1 MKQKFLTFTS
11 VKDSG
16 ERTEFKTGAV
26 RDRQKGK
33 GRYDLLPPYAIKRLA
48 LHFENG
54 ADKYAARNWEKGMPT
69 ERYMDSAIRHLFE
82 YLSGLRD
89 EDHLAAAAWNV
100 LCLIETEYR
109 IEKGILPKNLDTLP
123 KLLKEKRD
131 YIPGGKE

>member
-1 MKQKFLTFTS
+1 MLTFTR

-16 ERTEFKTGAV
+16 ERSEFETGAV

-33 GRYDLLPPYAIKRLA
+33 GRYDLLPPYGLKRLA
-48 LHFENG
+48 MHFENG
-54 ADKYAARNWEKGMPT
+54 ANKYNARNWEKGIPT
-69 ERYMDSAIRHLFE
+69 ERYMDSALRHLFE

-109 IEKGILPKNLDTLP
+109 IEKGILPKSLDTLP
-123 KLLKEKRD
+123 NPLDLDKEEK
-131 YIPGGKE
+131 

>member
-1 MKQKFLTFTS
+1 MLTFTQ

-16 ERTEFKTGAV
+16 ERSEFETGAV

-33 GRYDLLPPYAIKRLA
+33 GRYDLLPPYGLKRLA
-48 LHFENG
+48 MHFENG
-54 ADKYAARNWEKGMPT
+54 ANKYNARNWEKGIPT
-69 ERYMDSAIRHLFE
+69 ERYMDSALRHLFE

-109 IEKGILPKNLDTLP
+109 IEKGILPKSLDTLP
-123 KLLKEKRD
+123 NPLDLDKEEK
-131 YIPGGKE
+131 